1 MSVGVIMN
9 IEIKIYDLSSERIN
23 YFCNKLNYLLKNYN
37 LNILLSSFNIN
48 VINYFYSE
56 KKDFKLGFI
65 SDEIIKDTDILNKVD
80 YIILNKKLIEYIKTL
95 INSSVDILI
104 YSVNNDNNDNEII
117 NSFKK
122 YKNIGYISD
131 NVYKLIDILNN

>member
-65 SDEIIKDTDILNKVD
+65 SDEIIFP
-80 YIILNKKLIEYIKTL
+80 EG
-95 INSSVDILI
+95 
-104 YSVNNDNNDNEII
+104 
-117 NSFKK
+117 
-122 YKNIGYISD
+122 KNG
-131 NVYKLIDILNN
+131 